1 MKSEYTEAE
10 IKVIEFDTADV
21 IATSKDELDRMNP
34 FVDPGMEP

>member
-34 FVDPGMEP
+34 LADSEMDP